1 MSGTK
6 PRIAIVGAGGF
17 VGTRL
22 IERWHL
28 TGFADVVPI
37 VRRPANLARLARFPL
52 ESRFADATDAA
63 ALARAFSGCDTVVH
77 AMVGDPHAIVAAADA
92 LARAAAAARISR
104 VIYLSSAMVHGPA
117 PAQDYN
123 EDAALATHQPFAY
136 GRAKITAEQR
146 LTAAALPALIRLRPG
161 IVYGPRSR
169 WISEPAE
176 QLARGLLPCVD
187 AGAGLCPAIYVDN
200 LITAIETA
208 VQATNVRDGAF
219 LVRDTETV
227 TWREFYATL
236 ARALGHSPDLIVD
249 GLAAEPASGWR
260 HRLETLRVHPT
271 TQRTLARI
279 PTRWKETVKGAL
291 AGWSGRETFGGFA
304 PLDAPAPSRQLSA
317 ELTALQRNRSRML
330 DARARTALGYTP
342 PVYFAE
348 GIARSARWVEFAR
361 GNPPSDAA

>member
-1 MSGTK
+1 MSGRK

-52 ESRFADATDAA
+52 ESRFADATHAA
-63 ALARAFSGCDTVVH
+63 DLTRALADCNAVVH
-77 AMVGDPHAIVAAADA
+77 AMVGDPHALVAAAAA
-92 LARAAAAARISR
+92 LARAATDARIPR

-117 PAQDYN
+117 PARDYD
-123 EDAALATHQPFAY
+123 EDAPLATSQPFAY
-136 GRAKITAEQR
+136 GRAKIAAEKR
-146 LTAAALPALIRLRPG
+146 LVAAALPALIRLRPG

-169 WISEPAE
+169 WIAEPAE
-176 QLARGLLPCVD
+176 QLTRGFVPCLD
-187 AGAGLCPAIYVDN
+187 NGDGICPAIYVDN
-200 LITAIETA
+200 LIAAIEAALVT
-208 VQATNVRDGAF
+208 TNVRDGAF

-236 ARALGHSPDLIVD
+236 ARALGHDAALIGE
-249 GLAAEPASGWR
+249 GLGSEPPAGWQ
-260 HRLETLRVHPT
+260 HRLEAVRVHPA
-271 TQRTLARI
+271 TQRALARI

-291 AGWSGRETFGGFA
+291 AGWSGRDAFRGFA
-304 PLDAPAPSRQLSA
+304 PLDASAPSRQLSA
-317 ELTALQRNRSRML
+317 ELTALQRNRHRMI
-330 DARARTALGYTP
+330 DARARNALGYAP
-342 PVYFAE
+342 PVSFAD

-361 GNPPSDAA
+361 GNPPRDAA